1 MGFLKARNSLERID
15 EARGREA
22 LKKCH
27 LSITDKKSP

>member
-1 MGFLKARNSLERID
+1 MGFLKARTSLECIN

-27 LSITDKKSP
+27 LSITEKKSP